1 MHHYYK
7 SEAPDVVAIVQEY
20 FQARDQLQQRIR
32 LLGEAFGGEKAAVM
46 RDITSHFAGGIK
58 FSAARDLDV
67 HWKRPDQFGFR
78 SLRAKPLSAKG
89 LTKEL
94 RAQHQAEHDRL
105 LDLWKQHCPPELDI
119 HSYWDRLSI
128 NTGNLMLGGGIKF
141 EHQGIAYFALGFD
154 INKADHEAKVAAGKP
169 TSGWINGAVE
179 ILPSEYE
186 AARLA
191 KVGGAA

>member
-7 SEAPDVVAIVQEY
+7 TAAPEAVGIVQEY
-20 FQARDQLQQRIR
+20 FQAKEQLQQQTRA
-32 LLGEAFGGEKAAVM
+32 LGEVFGGAAAVM

-58 FSAARDLDV
+58 LSHDNNLDV

-78 SLRAKPLSAKG
+78 SLRSKASIAKG
-89 LTKEL
+89 QTKEV
-94 RAQHQAEHDRL
+94 RARNQTEHERLQA
-105 LDLWKQHCPPELDI
+105 LWNEHCPPALDI
-119 HSYWDRLSI
+119 HEYWDRLGI

-141 EHQGIAYFALGFD
+141 ELQGVAYFAIGFD
-154 INKADHEAKVAAGKP
+154 INEVDHKTKVAEGKP
-169 TSGWINGAVE
+169 SSGWITGAVE